1 MNGQAKVQLILELKN
16 RLKTGL
22 SEAKQRVCSTV
33 DEMKGKLGS
42 LKSSWKGSF
51 GSFDGLMG
59 KISSLKLGH
68 SKAFQAMKSEV
79 PGLGNAIGL
88 LTNPY
93 ALATAAVLALGA
105 AGVKAASWSN
115 DWATNMAKVNVT
127 AQLSHKELNAL
138 SQKLVTIGERNVTPL
153 EEVPQ
158 AFNRII
164 SAGLDVNT
172 SLKVLEPTLRASKA
186 GFADLETVAAA
197 GVGVMAS
204 SGEDITRVYDIL
216 FATLNKGNAEFNDI
230 AQYLPKIVPLA
241 KGAGFAL
248 DETAGAWA
256 FLTAQ
261 GQKAEQATT
270 GIMNMVKAF
279 STKDIVKGLEASN
292 IKVFDKGKIMP
303 IVSIVEQLSGKMAKL
318 SDKGKMNF
326 LDAIGL
332 KDMEAKGAILSM
344 VQNVGKLKE
353 ITSATANSAG
363 ALGQAYENAKT
374 PLDDWQVVSNTLKGS
389 VMKPIGDYL
398 LGIASS
404 VGKWILTAINYFKAL
419 YRESAG
425 FRDYISGIGTAISWA
440 FKISL
445 IPIRFLYNAVTGLFS
460 LFKNSKVGAWVEKM
474 YLKVRPYL
482 KWLTNILG
490 QVADILYKFITA
502 DFKGAWNGVK
512 SFKLTSIEEIRKSQ
526 VREQQEMSK
535 EEEKSPFSATE
546 GSPTA
551 DANADSTELNDTTD
565 KITERGQAPRSITIN
580 IDSFVKG
587 GINTQ
592 NTSMQ
597 RMDARELEAFFRDM
611 LLRTIANVQTS
622 YQ

>member
-42 LKSSWKGSF
+42 LKGSWKSGL

-59 KISSLKLGH
+59 KVSSLKLGH

-93 ALATAAVLALGA
+93 ALATAAAVALGA
-105 AGVKAASWSN
+105 AGLKAASWSN
-115 DWATNMAKVNVT
+115 EWATNMAKVNVT
-127 AQLSHKELNAL
+127 AQLSHKELDAL

-279 STKDIVKGLEASN
+279 STKDIVKNLEASN

-326 LDAIGL
+326 LDSIGL
-332 KDMEAKGAILSM
+332 RDMEAKGAILSM

-353 ITSATANSAG
+353 VTSATANSAG

-374 PLDDWQVVSNTLKGS
+374 PLDEWKIVVNNLKGS
-389 VMKPIGDYL
+389 VMKPIGDFL
-398 LGIASS
+398 LRIASS
-404 VGKWILTAINYFKAL
+404 VGKWVLSIVNYFKTL
-419 YRESAG
+419 YRESAL
-425 FRDYISGIGTAISWA
+425 FRDILSGIGLAISVS
-440 FKISL
+440 FKAITM
-445 IPIRFLYNAVTGLFS
+445 PIRLVVNLVKHLFS
-460 LFKNSKVGAWVEKM
+460 LFKNSKIGGWIEKM
-474 YLKVRPYL
+474 YLKIRPYI

-490 QVADILYKFITA
+490 QVASILYKFLTA

-512 SFKLTSIEEIRKSQ
+512 SFKITSIEEIKKSQ
-526 VREQQEMSK
+526 IREQQDMAK
-535 EEEKSPFSATE
+535 EEKDPFSANE

-551 DANADSTELNDTTD
+551 NANADGTKLNDTTD
-565 KITERGQAPRSITIN
+565 KITDRGQAPRSITIN

-597 RMDARELEAFFRDM
+597 KMDARELEAFFRDM